1 MSHLSQL
8 KHFCI
13 YEYYLD
19 GYFLKWEQ
27 MKECYLPV
35 EDEIRE
41 ILNKEGEAIK
51 VKVLRTDKISDSE
64 YKVLLESIR

>member
-1 MSHLSQL
+1 MDKSPQL
-8 KHFCI
+8 KHYCI

-27 MKECYLPV
+27 MRECYLPV

-41 ILNKEGEAIK
+41 ITTKEGETVK
-51 VKVLRTDKISDSE
+51 VKVVRTDKVSDSE
-64 YKVLLESIR
+64 YKVLLVSVK